1 MATSLLQ
8 SIATA
13 ATFLS
18 AFSILYFIALG
29 IWRLYF
35 SPISHFPGPKLA
47 ALTYWYEFYYDLI
60 QRGRFPFQI
69 QELHDQYGPI
79 VRINPHEL
87 HVSDPNFYHTIYAGG
102 SQKRDRDPYHT
113 FPFTLS
119 GSVLTSPP
127 HDLHRKR
134 RAALNPFFSQQSA
147 RRLLPL
153 LQERIDVLVAR
164 LEELKDTGKIV
175 NLLHAFSAFSND
187 VISQYLFG
195 TSDHRLEAEGFDPS
209 YHHKILGASASLAVV
224 KHFPFIPSIIDNLP
238 EFVTDHV
245 GALADQKKMK
255 KILSGLIENVRNYST
270 KSDYTTSTTV
280 FHTLLESDLP
290 PSEKT
295 TKRLTEEGITLV
307 GAGSHTVAWALTVG
321 SFHIL
326 SNFQTL
332 STLKTELLTIKRD
345 GETLNSI
352 LIQLEKLPFL
362 TGVIKESL
370 RLSYG
375 PSLRLPRIDPEKPIQ
390 FHDWVIPPGTS
401 VSMTT
406 VLMHH
411 DENIFPD
418 SKEFKPERWLGG
430 DKGLDK
436 YMTAFS
442 GGSRA
447 CLGITLAWAELY
459 LGFAGVFGS
468 IGGVGE
474 KGKRGVMRLV
484 GTDRGDVEIIG
495 DGFFPLVKEG
505 SEGVRVLITS

>member
-1 MATSLLQ
+1 MTTPSLLQ
-8 SIATA
+8 STITA
-13 ATFLS
+13 STLLAGFG
-18 AFSILYFIALG
+18 ILYTFALV

-35 SPISHFPGPKLA
+35 SPISHFPGPRLA

-60 QRGRFPFQI
+60 QRGRFLYKI

-79 VRINPHEL
+79 IRINPHEL
-87 HVSDPNFYHTIYAGG
+87 HVSDPDFYHTIYAGG
-102 SQKRDRDPYHT
+102 SSKRNRDPYHT
-113 FPFTLS
+113 ATVTLP
-119 GSVLTSPP
+119 GSLLTSPP

-153 LQERIDVLVAR
+153 LQERIDVLVAK
-164 LEELKDTGKIV
+164 LEELKDTGKVV

-195 TSDHRLEAEGFDPS
+195 TSEHRLEAEDFDPS
-209 YHHKILGASASLAVV
+209 YHTKILGAAGSTVVV
-224 KHFPFIPSIIDNLP
+224 KHFPIIPSIIDNLP

-255 KILSGLIENVRNYST
+255 KVCLIENVRN
-270 KSDYTTSTTV
+270 KGAKSTTTETTI

-295 TKRLTEEGITLV
+295 TTRLTEEGITLV

-321 SFHIL
+321 CFHVL
-326 SNFQTL
+326 SNPYIL
-332 STLKTELLTIKRD
+332 STLKSELATINRDD
-345 GETLNSI
+345 GEALNSV
-352 LIQLEKLPFL
+352 LSQLEKLPFL
-362 TGVIKESL
+362 TGIIKESL

-375 PSLRLPRIDPEKPIQ
+375 TSLRLPRIDPEKPMQ
-390 FHDWVIPPGTS
+390 FHEWSIPPGTA
-401 VSMTT
+401 VSMTGA
-406 VLMHH
+406 LMHH
-411 DENIFPD
+411 DESIFPD
-418 SKEFKPERWLGG
+418 SKEFKPERWVEN
-430 DKGLDK
+430 KGLDR
-436 YMTAFS
+436 YLTSFS
-442 GGSRA
+442 AGSRA

-459 LGFAGVFGS
+459 LGFAGVFGK

-474 KGKRGVMRLV
+474 KGERGVMRLV
-484 GTDRGDVEIIG
+484 GTDRSDVDIVGDA
-495 DGFFPLVKEG
+495 FFPLVREG